1 MWRDQF
7 TFNCYTVQQMSVEN
21 LIVSVEKGRLKKV
34 STRKNAF
41 SRWDVV
47 RQSRFIEGLLTG
59 QPQPNLF
66 VDGSQKVSYILGGAN
81 IIDTLCSFCNDLF
94 SLKSLLLNVLDVEG
108 KRFSQLP
115 STLRYRIL
123 NFTFHVNVII
133 PGVSSTQ
140 RMAIYANIDRD
151 NTRLSDYRQI
161 VFPYTYSLL
170 AKEYVILRDM
180 IKEKKL
186 PLGGHSDFEDDFCRM
201 AAAAY
206 MMDAQVKEDDF
217 FWRCNIDTLVNTIL
231 EDYELTQKVVTN
243 LKNHSY
249 IERITQ
255 CTDLKKIFSFY
266 NPWKRLSFL
275 TAVALSDKSEIK
287 KLMARSDYMKNVSG
301 KNSARD
307 LEQTVA
313 WLKR

>member
-1 MWRDQF
+1 MWMNQF
-7 TFNCYTVQQMSVEN
+7 TFNCYTVQQMDVEDM
-21 LIVSVEKGRLKKV
+21 IASVEKGRLKKV

-59 QPQPNLF
+59 QPQPSLF

-161 VFPYTYSLL
+161 VFPDTYPLL
-170 AKEYVILRDM
+170 AKEYVNIRSM
-180 IKEKKL
+180 IRAKRL

-201 AAAAY
+201 AAAVY
-206 MMDAQVKEDDF
+206 IMDAQVKMDDSS
-217 FWRCNIDTLVNTIL
+217 WNYNIDTLVNTIL
-231 EDYELTQKVVTN
+231 EDYDLTQKVVTN
-243 LKNHSY
+243 LRDRNY
-249 IERITQ
+249 LERITQ

-266 NPWKRLSFL
+266 DPWKRLSFL
-275 TAVALSDKSEIK
+275 TALALSDKSEFK
-287 KLMARSDYMKNVSG
+287 KLMDRSEYMKGVSG

-307 LEQTVA
+307 LEHTVA

>member
-41 SRWDVV
+41 SRWGVV
-47 RQSRFIEGLLTG
+47 RQSRFIEGLLMG
-59 QPQPNLF
+59 QPQPSLF
-66 VDGSQKVSYILGGAN
+66 VDGSLKVSYILGGAN
-81 IIDTLCSFCNDLF
+81 IIDTLCRFCTDLF
-94 SLKSLLLNVLDVEG
+94 PLKSLLLDILDVEG
-108 KRFSQLP
+108 RRFSQLP
-115 STLRYRIL
+115 SSLRYRIL

-170 AKEYVILRDM
+170 AKEYVNLRDM

-201 AAAAY
+201 SAAAY

>member
-41 SRWDVV
+41 SRWGVV
-47 RQSRFIEGLLTG
+47 RQSRFIEGLLMG
-59 QPQPNLF
+59 QPQPSLF
-66 VDGSQKVSYILGGAN
+66 VDGSLKVSYILGGAN
-81 IIDTLCSFCNDLF
+81 IIDTLYRFCTDLF
-94 SLKSLLLNVLDVEG
+94 PLKSLLLDILDVEG
-108 KRFSQLP
+108 RRFSQLP
-115 STLRYRIL
+115 SSLRYRIL

-170 AKEYVILRDM
+170 AKEYVNLRDM
-180 IKEKKL
+180 IKEEKL
-186 PLGGHSDFEDDFCRM
+186 PLGRHSDFEDDFCRM

-275 TAVALSDKSEIK
+275 TAVALSDKSEFK
-287 KLMARSDYMKNVSG
+287 KLMDRSEYMKGVSG

-307 LEQTVA
+307 LEHTVA